1 MDRVKNMMKK
11 LIEQKDKANEK
22 ITELEGELEE
32 MKLKLEEV
40 RTILIP
46 NLLAGLLLE
55 EVFTMLTC

>member
-1 MDRVKNMMKK
+1 MMKK
-11 LIEQKDKANEK
+11 LIEQKDKANER

-55 EVFTMLTC
+55 EVFIMLTC